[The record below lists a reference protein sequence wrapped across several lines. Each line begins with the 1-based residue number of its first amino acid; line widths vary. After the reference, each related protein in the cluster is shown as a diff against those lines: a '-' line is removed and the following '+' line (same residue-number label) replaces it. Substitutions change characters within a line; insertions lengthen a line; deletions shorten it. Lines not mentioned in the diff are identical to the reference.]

1 MRIENLATNTRN
13 IDKIQFTLQKSVN
26 SDFIGCI
33 QNRTTGAAVTSDFKT
48 KINRR
53 KEFSIRRVK
62 VERPHRGPVHFR
74 P

>member
-1 MRIENLATNTRN
+1 MRIENRAAGTRN
-13 IDKIQFTLQKSVN
+13 IDKIQLSLQKTVN
-26 SDFIGCI
+26 SNLVRRVED
-33 QNRTTGAAVTSDFKT
+33 RSAGAAVTGDFKT
-48 KINRR
+48 KIKRR